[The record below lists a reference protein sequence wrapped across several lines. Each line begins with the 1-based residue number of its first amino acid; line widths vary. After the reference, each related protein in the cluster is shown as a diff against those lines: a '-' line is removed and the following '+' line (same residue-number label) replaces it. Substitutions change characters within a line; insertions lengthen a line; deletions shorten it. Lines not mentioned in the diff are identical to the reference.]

1 MIDHHVPLY
10 DQDAG
15 SRSTFQYLE
24 LLVSAGCNVKFMGDN
39 FFKHEPYSTELEAMG
54 IEVLVEN
61 ITEKIG
67 KFGWNQTQAMLISY
81 T

>member
-1 MIDHHVPLY
+1 MIK
-10 DQDAG
+10 AG

-54 IEVLVEN
+54 VEVLVGEYYRKHWKN
-61 ITEKIG
+61 LVGI
-67 KFGWNQTQAMLISY
+67 
-81 T
+81 